1 MNKAYKVRLYPTQEQ
16 EVLFNK
22 TFGCVRVVWN
32 TLLAKNIKGYEESGK
47 SWKQD
52 YNTTVVKKDYDF
64 MSEVSAASLQQKS
77 RDLKETYSQW
87 FKSAT
92 GKRKGK
98 ALGYP
103 KFKKKGIRDSYRLPN
118 QKFSIFQEKG
128 LIRLEKIGKV
138 VCKYPDYIPED
149 SKLMN
154 VTVSK
159 SSSGK
164 YYASVVVEQKIN
176 KLHLTGK
183 KIGIDLGLKDLMTL
197 SNNVVIK
204 RSNYQRE
211 NQSKI
216 KKAQQHLSRK
226 TKGSNRYNKQK
237 KKLAKLSEKVTNKRS
252 WFTHNITKA
261 LVKDYDFIA
270 VETLSSKD
278 MQSHSNINKVL
289 SEVNLYEVVRQLD
302 YKCKYYG
309 KSFVKV
315 DKWFASSQ
323 TCNVCGV
330 KNREVKNLTV
340 REWDCACGE
349 HHHRDVNAAINL
361 LKQGFKDW
369 CVNTL
374 SGESLDYKR
383 GDFIDQF
390 NYVEEI
396 DNFIETL
403 TIL

>member
-32 TLLAKNIKGYEESGK
+32 TLLAKNIKGFEESGK
-47 SWKQD
+47 EWKQD
-52 YNTTVVKKDYDF
+52 YNTTIVKKDYDF

-87 FKSAT
+87 FKSVT
-92 GKRKGK
+92 GKRKGRS
-98 ALGYP
+98 LGYP

-118 QKFSIFQEKG
+118 QKFNIFQEEG
-128 LIRLEKIGKV
+128 LIRLEKVGKV
-138 VCKYPDYIPED
+138 VCKYPDHIPEE
-149 SKLMN
+149 SKLLN
-154 VTVSK
+154 VTISK
-159 SSSGK
+159 TSSGK
-164 YYASVVVEQKIN
+164 YYASVVVEQDII
-176 KLHLTGK
+176 KLPLTGK
-183 KIGIDLGLKDLMTL
+183 KVGIDLGLKDLMTL

-211 NQSKI
+211 SQSKI
-216 KKAQQHLSRK
+216 KKTQQHLSRK
-226 TKGSNRYNKQK
+226 TKGSVRYSKQK
-237 KKLAKLSEKVTNKRS
+237 KKLSKLSEDVVNRRS
-252 WFTHNITKA
+252 WFIHNITKS

-289 SEVNLYEVVRQLD
+289 SEVSLYEVVRQLE
-302 YKCKYYG
+302 YKSQWYG
-309 KSFVKV
+309 KTFVKV

-330 KNREVKNLTV
+330 KNKEVKDLNV
-340 REWDCACGE
+340 RDWQCICGE
-349 HHHRDVNAAINL
+349 HHQRDVNAAINI

-369 CVNTL
+369 GVNTL

-383 GDFIDQF
+383 RDFIDQF
-390 NYVEEI
+390 NYVEEV

>member
-32 TLLAKNIKGYEESGK
+32 TLLAKNIKGFEESGK
-47 SWKQD
+47 EWKQD
-52 YNTTVVKKDYDF
+52 YNTTIVKKDFEF
-64 MSEVSAASLQQKS
+64 MSEVSATSLQQKG
-77 RDLKETYSQW
+77 RDLKETYNQW
-87 FKSAT
+87 FKSVT

-98 ALGYP
+98 LLGYP
-103 KFKKKGIRDSYRLPN
+103 KFKKKGLRDSYRLPN
-118 QKFSIFQEKG
+118 QKFNIFQEEG
-128 LIRLEKIGKV
+128 LIRLEKVGKV
-138 VCKYPDYIPED
+138 VCKYPDCIPKG
-149 SKLMN
+149 SKLVN

-159 SSSGK
+159 SPSGK
-164 YYASVVVEQKIN
+164 YYASVVVEQGII
-176 KLHLTGK
+176 KLPLTGK
-183 KIGIDLGLKDLMTL
+183 KVGIDLGLKDLMTL

-204 RSNYQRE
+204 RSNYLRE
-211 NQSKI
+211 SQSKI
-216 KKAQQHLSRK
+216 KRTQQHLSRK
-226 TKGSNRYNKQK
+226 TKGSNRYTRQRIR
-237 KKLAKLSEKVTNKRS
+237 LARLSEDVVNRRS
-252 WFTHNITKA
+252 WFIHNITKA

-289 SEVNLYEVVRQLD
+289 SEVSLYEVVRQLE
-302 YKCKYYG
+302 YKSQWYG
-309 KSFVKV
+309 KTFIKV

-323 TCNVCGV
+323 ACNVCGV
-330 KNREVKNLTV
+330 KNKEVKDLNV
-340 REWDCACGE
+340 RDWQCICGE
-349 HHHRDVNAAINL
+349 HHQRDVNAAINI

-369 CVNTL
+369 GVNTL
-374 SGESLDYKR
+374 SGKSLDYKR

-390 NYVEEI
+390 NYVEEV